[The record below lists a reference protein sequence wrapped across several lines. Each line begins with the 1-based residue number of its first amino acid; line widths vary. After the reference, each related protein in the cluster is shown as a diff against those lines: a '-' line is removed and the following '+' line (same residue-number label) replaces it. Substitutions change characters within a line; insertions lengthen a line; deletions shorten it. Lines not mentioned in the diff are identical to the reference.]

1 MKPRAKRSK
10 KRIKKHTIAFI
21 IMAIIAI
28 VIIFVTLTTSSSLIP
43 YVTVTNIQLITNSP
57 SGKNMTELVGFTQTA
72 NSIENYTISI
82 SNPTY
87 YNMTLENFEVKT
99 ANFSLVRVSPN
110 LPVVIKP
117 QTAENFTLSLKLPN
131 YTYNGTLFII
141 ENYKINHIYYRYSF
155 YKQLNITTNELI
167 IIKVMTNILSNIS
180 ILTNS
185 EYNNFTSNRPYNT
198 TYHKSINSNSVLAI
212 NDLGAGPYYVI
223 LLSNSSNSTFTSES
237 FIANQFEMMNGSSTM
252 NFNLN
257 NISKVNFTSTSIN
270 PSQIYLL
277 NNNESN
283 LLINITKENLSS
295 IWWRH
300 MYLNKGNYTIFI
312 KSNGTTLVAF
322 NITPRLVNPFWNI
335 YGNGSTGALPIG
347 MASYGLYNALN
358 GSTRTYQINTSEIV
372 GIANISSIEAYN
384 ATPPS
389 NVSKYGA
396 SLQLNIMM
404 NGYNNDGKK
413 LTYWLQ
419 NVVVFNTSNDNFYL
433 GDNIWNDSLP
443 RANMTEAYGRG
454 LSVYTHNA
462 TYKRKFYVFAY
473 PKKYYMNYSLPFS
486 VKLIIATKGNK
497 ISFGYQ
503 ILKSNYCTLNP
514 NSFTCLY
521 MYLNATPQSTIFYD
535 NVTIPDL
542 NNYSILVTPYY
553 ETPTTINS
561 SGEFYG
567 AEFIFGGI
575 SSGENTS
582 FSSMHAS
589 LQLFY
594 NRNGTLTMFPTY
606 YTFGRD
612 TEEGAYNLYTTVK
625 NGTGYVSI
633 GNLNPLDNIKSNYGL
648 TYLQQNYTIK

>member
-1 MKPRAKRSK
+1 MDKEDVK
-10 KRIKKHTIAFI
+10 IVTYI
-21 IMAIIAI
+21 IIAI
-28 VIIFVTLTTSSSLIP
+28 IIIFVALIILGSSIL
-43 YVTVTNIQLITNSP
+43 YVTVTNVQFIMNSP
-57 SGKNMTELVGFTQTA
+57 SGTNMTELVGFTQTA
-72 NSIENYTISI
+72 NSIENYTINVL
-82 SNPTY
+82 NPTY

-99 ANFSLVRVSPN
+99 ANFSLVEVSSN

-117 QTAENFTLSLKLPN
+117 QTTETFTLHIKLPN
-131 YTYNGTLFII
+131 HAYNGTLSIK

-167 IIKVMTNILSNIS
+167 IINVITNILSNIS

-185 EYNNFTSNRPYNT
+185 EYNNFTLNKPYNT
-198 TYHKSINSNSVLAI
+198 TYHKNINSNSVLAI
-212 NDLGAGPYYVI
+212 NDLGAGPYYI
-223 LLSNSSNSTFTSES
+223 LLLSNSSDSTFTSES
-237 FIANQFEMMNGSSTM
+237 FITDQFKMMNGSSTM

-257 NISKVNFTSTSIN
+257 NISKVNFTYTSIN

-322 NITPRLVNPFWNI
+322 NITPRLINPFQNI
-335 YGNGSTGALPIG
+335 YGNRSTDALPIG
-347 MASYGLYNALN
+347 IASYGLYNTLN
-358 GSTRTYQINTSEIV
+358 GSTRTYQINTTEIV

-384 ATPPS
+384 ATPSS

-413 LTYWLQ
+413 LAYWLQ
-419 NVVVFNTSNDNFYL
+419 DVINFNTSNDNFYL
-433 GDNIWNDSLP
+433 ADNIWNSSLP
-443 RANMTEAYGRG
+443 SANMTEAYGRG
-454 LSVYTHNA
+454 NLSISTYNA
-462 TYKRKFYVFAY
+462 TYKRKVYVFAF
-473 PKKYYMNYSLPFS
+473 PKYYMNYSLPLS
-486 VKLIIATKGNK
+486 LKLITVAKGNK

-503 ILKSNYCTLNP
+503 ILENDYCNFNQ
-514 NSFTCLY
+514 NSFTCRD
-521 MYLNATPQSTIFYD
+521 MYLNATPQSAIFYD

-553 ETPTTINS
+553 KTPTTINA
-561 SGEFYG
+561 SGSFYDT
-567 AEFIFGGI
+567 ELIFGGEGN
-575 SSGENTS
+575 GENTT

-594 NRNGTLTMFPTY
+594 NRNETLTMFPTY

-625 NGTGYVSI
+625 NGTGYVST
-633 GNLNPLDNIKSNYGL
+633 GNLNPLGNINSNHSL
-648 TYLQQNYTIK
+648 MYLQQNYTTK